1 MEHCEHVSEVD
12 PDLAADTDECKDCV
26 DLGDTWV
33 RLNVCK
39 TCGYVGC
46 CDSSKNRHARRHY
59 HDADHPVIGPAA
71 GANWLWCY
79 PHNSYVDRDGS
90 IK

>member
-1 MEHCEHVSEVD
+1 MERCEHVGAVD

-26 DLGDTWV
+26 ALGDTWV

-46 CDSSKNRHARRHY
+46 CDSSKNRHARAHY
-59 HDADHPVIGPAA
+59 HEVDHPVIGPAT
-71 GANWLWCY
+71 GGDWLWCY
-79 PHNSYVDRDGS
+79 PHDSYVERDGTLR
-90 IK
+90 